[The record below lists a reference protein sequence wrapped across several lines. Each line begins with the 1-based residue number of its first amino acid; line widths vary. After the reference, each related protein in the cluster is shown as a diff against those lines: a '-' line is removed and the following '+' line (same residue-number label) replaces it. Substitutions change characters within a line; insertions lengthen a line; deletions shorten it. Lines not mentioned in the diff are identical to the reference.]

1 MKNNPLIIVCNERV
15 STDEENNF
23 FSINADLQ
31 IVPDGLSKFFDIY
44 CIFRELKKK
53 GNHKFNFTKKIKT
66 ASNIFIFIKNLIKT
80 LSLKESK
87 YLIIAITPYSFISFL
102 ILYIFKKKI
111 FVYLMSSGHDEWRYI
126 LGSWSVWIY
135 DLMFR
140 IITRNSK
147 VIVCHKRLFDEKKSF
162 LIKPAR
168 LTQMWFEN
176 KKKSILDKARYL
188 YVGRFNPEKGIASF
202 IELFNTLEI
211 DAQLSIAGEQKR
223 IKVLEKNNINQLGY
237 ISDERLLINTY
248 DAHNIMILPSFTEA
262 HPYVVDEA
270 LARERPVIIFEEIS
284 YVKGNK
290 YGVFII
296 KRNLKELEK
305 TTNFILSNYD
315 KIQEEIKKNNLP
327 SREKMIKDLTNII
340 NLN

>member
-1 MKNNPLIIVCNERV
+1 MKNKPLIIVCNERASV
-15 STDEENNF
+15 DADNNF
-23 FSINADLQ
+23 FCINANLK
-31 IVPDGLSKFFDIY
+31 ILPDGLSKFFDIY

-270 LARERPVIIFEEIS
+270 LSRERPVVIFEDIAYIKED
-284 YVKGNK
+284 K
-290 YGVFII
+290 YGVFVI
-296 KRNLKELEK
+296 KRNFQALNSITEY
-305 TTNFILSNYD
+305 ILSNYN
-315 KIQEEIKKNNLP
+315 KIQNDMRKNNLP
-327 SREKMIKDLTNII
+327 SKEKMIQAFNNII

>member
-1 MKNNPLIIVCNERV
+1 MKNKPLIIVCNEKV
-15 STDEENNF
+15 STDKENNF
-23 FSINADLQ
+23 FCINADLQ

-44 CIFRELKKK
+44 CIFRKLKKK
-53 GNHKFNFTKKIKT
+53 GNHKFDLTKIKT
-66 ASNIFIFIKNLIKT
+66 ASNIFTFIKNLVKT

-87 YLIIAITPYSFISFL
+87 YLIITITPYSFISFL
-102 ILYIFKKKI
+102 ILYIFKKNI
-111 FVYLMSSGHDEWRYI
+111 FVYLMSSGHDEWRHI
-126 LGSWSVWIY
+126 LGPWSVWIY
-135 DLMFR
+135 DLMFK
-140 IITRNSK
+140 IVTKNSK
-147 VIVCHKRLFDEKKSF
+147 VIVCHKRLYDEKKSF
-162 LIKPAR
+162 LIQPAR
-168 LTQMWFEN
+168 LNQTWFQN
-176 KKKSILDKARYL
+176 KKKPILDKARYL
-188 YVGRFNPEKGIASF
+188 YVGRFNPEKGIKNFLQLFSA
-202 IELFNTLEI
+202 IEK
-211 DAQLSIAGEQKR
+211 DAQLSIAGEQKK
-223 IKVLEKNNINQLGY
+223 IKILEKNNIDQLGY
-237 ISDERLLINTY
+237 IADEKLLINVY